1 MSGWHEINR
10 KMDGDP
16 LSWWIPCE
24 TKKSWLR
31 RMIRTKRKDCS
42 CGKIDDLH
50 SIHTGEKQQR
60 KVNKRGSQRIVRDAN
75 AHFNPT
81 VLGTRVHCEDWMT
94 VWLGTRASGADI
106 HSGSGGGGMK
116 VIRRDTQRMESK
128 TMLTKALWF
137 LIPVVSET
145 HLSMQC
151 TFSSSED

>member
-1 MSGWHEINR
+1 
-10 KMDGDP
+10 
-16 LSWWIPCE
+16 
-24 TKKSWLR
+24 
-31 RMIRTKRKDCS
+31 MIRTKRKDCS

-60 KVNKRGSQRIVRDAN
+60 KVNKRGSQRIVRDAH

-94 VWLGTRASGADI
+94 VWLGTRASGAGI
-106 HSGSGGGGMK
+106 HSGSGGGFK

-145 HLSMQC
+145 HLSMHLLVLRGLGTPFPGVQFDC
-151 TFSSSED
+151 WRQALRLLLFTYYFNRIKEWI